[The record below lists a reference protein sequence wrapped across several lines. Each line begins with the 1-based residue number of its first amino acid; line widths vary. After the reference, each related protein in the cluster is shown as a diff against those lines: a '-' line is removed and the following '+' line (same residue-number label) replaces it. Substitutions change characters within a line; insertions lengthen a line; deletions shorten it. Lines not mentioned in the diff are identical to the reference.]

1 MLMNID
7 LPDKQP
13 FNKPYIILAN
23 GQYPSH
29 PAALNMLHTAGTII
43 CTDGSANKILENGL
57 APNVIIGD
65 MDSSTID
72 QDAFKGLYVKISD
85 QDNTD
90 LDKAL
95 EWCKLNSL
103 SPLTVLGASQL
114 REDHT
119 IGNLMLLAN
128 YSDELDINFVTDYF
142 TITCHHGKRSFT
154 SFKKQLVSIL
164 PVEDIQSITTEG
176 LEFPLTDEPFPLS
189 SRGISN
195 RATGHQFIITSSRKI
210 WVFRSHSD

>member
-1 MLMNID
+1 MNID
-7 LPDKQP
+7 LPDKQY
-13 FNKPYIILAN
+13 FNKPFIILAN

-29 PAALNMLHTAGTII
+29 PAALNKLQTAGTII
-43 CTDGSANKILENGL
+43 CTDGSGNKLLENGL

-65 MDSSTID
+65 MDSTTID
-72 QDAFKGLYVKISD
+72 QDSFKGLYVKISD

-95 EWCKLNSL
+95 EWCQVNSL
-103 SPLTVLGASQL
+103 SPLTVLGISQL

-154 SFKKQLVSIL
+154 SFKQQLVSLL
-164 PVEDIQSITTEG
+164 PVEDIKSITTEG
-176 LEFPLTDEPFPLS
+176 LEFPLIDELFPLS
-189 SRGISN
+189 SSGISN
-195 RATGHQFIITSSRKI
+195 RAIGKQFIISSSGKI

>member
-1 MLMNID
+1 MNID
-7 LPDKQP
+7 LPDKQ
-13 FNKPYIILAN
+13 PYIILAN

-154 SFKKQLVSIL
+154 SFKQQLVSIL
-164 PVEDIQSITTEG
+164 PVEDIQSITAEG

>member
-1 MLMNID
+1 MNID
-7 LPDKQP
+7 LLDKQY
-13 FNKPYIILAN
+13 FNKPFIILAN

-29 PAALNMLHTAGTII
+29 PTALNKLHAAGTII
-43 CTDGSANKILENGL
+43 CTDGSANKLLENGL
-57 APNVIIGD
+57 TPNVIIGD
-65 MDSSTID
+65 MDSITVGQNS
-72 QDAFKGLYVKISD
+72 FKGLYVKISD

-119 IGNLMLLAN
+119 IGNLILLAN

-142 TITCHHGKRSFT
+142 TITCHQGKRSFT
-154 SFKKQLVSIL
+154 SFKEQLVSIL

-176 LEFPLTDEPFPLS
+176 LEFPLIDEPFPIS

>member
-1 MLMNID
+1 MNID

-13 FNKPYIILAN
+13 FNKPYTILAN

-29 PAALNMLHTAGTII
+29 PTALNMLHTAGTII

-119 IGNLMLLAN
+119 IGNLILLAN

-142 TITCHHGKRSFT
+142 TITCHQGKRSFT
-154 SFKKQLVSIL
+154 SFKEQLVSIL

-176 LEFPLTDEPFPLS
+176 LEFPLIDEPFPIS

>member
-1 MLMNID
+1 MNID
-7 LPDKQP
+7 LPDKQ
-13 FNKPYIILAN
+13 PYIILAN

-29 PAALNMLHTAGTII
+29 PTALNKLHTAGTII

-72 QDAFKGLYVKISD
+72 QDSFKGLYVKISD

-119 IGNLMLLAN
+119 IGNLILLAN

-154 SFKKQLVSIL
+154 SFKQQLVSIL

-195 RATGHQFIITSSRKI
+195 RETGHQFIITSSRKI

>member
-1 MLMNID
+1 MNID
-7 LPDKQP
+7 LLDKQY
-13 FNKPYIILAN
+13 FNKPFIILAN

-29 PAALNMLHTAGTII
+29 PTALNKLHAAGTII
-43 CTDGSANKILENGL
+43 CTDGSANKLLENGL
-57 APNVIIGD
+57 TPNVIIGD
-65 MDSSTID
+65 MDSITVGQNS
-72 QDAFKGLYVKISD
+72 FKGLYVKISD

-95 EWCKLNSL
+95 EWCKLNNL
-103 SPLTVLGASQL
+103 SPLTVLGTSQL

-119 IGNLMLLAN
+119 IGNLILLAN
-128 YSDELDINFVTDYF
+128 YSDELDINYVTDYF
-142 TITCHHGKRSFT
+142 TITCHQGKRSFT
-154 SFKKQLVSIL
+154 SFKEQLVSIL
-164 PVEDIQSITTEG
+164 PVEDIQSITAEG
-176 LEFPLTDEPFPLS
+176 LEFPLTDEPFSLS

>member
-1 MLMNID
+1 MNID
-7 LPDKQP
+7 LLDKQY
-13 FNKPYIILAN
+13 FNKPFIILAN

-29 PAALNMLHTAGTII
+29 PAALNKLHTAGTII
-43 CTDGSANKILENGL
+43 CTDGSTNILLENGL
-57 APNVIIGD
+57 TPNVIIGD
-65 MDSSTID
+65 MDSTTVGKDS
-72 QDAFKGLYVKISD
+72 FKGLYVKISD

-95 EWCKLNSL
+95 EWCKVNSL
-103 SPLTVLGASQL
+103 SPLTVLGTSQL

-128 YSDELDINFVTDYF
+128 YSEELDINFVTDYF

-154 SFKKQLVSIL
+154 SFKQQLVSLL
-164 PVEDIQSITTEG
+164 PVEDIKSITTEG
-176 LEFPLTDEPFPLS
+176 LEFPLIDELFPLS

-195 RATGHQFIITSSRKI
+195 RATGHQFIISSSGKI
-210 WVFRSHSD
+210 WVFRSHSE

>member
-1 MLMNID
+1 MNID
-7 LPDKQP
+7 LPDKQ
-13 FNKPYIILAN
+13 PYIILAN

-29 PAALNMLHTAGTII
+29 PTALNKLHTAGTII

-72 QDAFKGLYVKISD
+72 QDSFKGLYVKISD

-154 SFKKQLVSIL
+154 SFKQQLVSIL
-164 PVEDIQSITTEG
+164 PVEDIQSITAEG
-176 LEFPLTDEPFPLS
+176 LEFPLTDEPFSLS

>member
-1 MLMNID
+1 MNID
-7 LPDKQP
+7 LLDKQY
-13 FNKPYIILAN
+13 FNKPFIILAN

-29 PAALNMLHTAGTII
+29 LSALNKLHTAGTII
-43 CTDGSANKILENGL
+43 CTDGSANKLLENGL
-57 APNVIIGD
+57 TPNVIIGD
-65 MDSSTID
+65 MDSTTVD
-72 QDAFKGLYVKISD
+72 QNSFKGLYVKIID

-90 LDKAL
+90 LDKAF
-95 EWCKLNSL
+95 EWCKLNNL
-103 SPLTVLGASQL
+103 SPLTVLGTSQL

-119 IGNLMLLAN
+119 IGNLILLAN

-154 SFKKQLVSIL
+154 SFKQQLVSIV
-164 PVEDIQSITTEG
+164 PVEDIQSITTKG
-176 LEFPLTDEPFPLS
+176 LEFPLIDEPFPLS

-195 RATGHQFIITSSRKI
+195 RATSHQFIITSSGKI

>member
-1 MLMNID
+1 MNID
-7 LPDKQP
+7 LPDKQN

-72 QDAFKGLYVKISD
+72 QGSFKGLYVKISY
-85 QDNTD
+85 QENTD
-90 LDKAL
+90 LDKTL
-95 EWCKLNSL
+95 DWCKLNNL

-119 IGNLMLLAN
+119 IGNLILLAN

-154 SFKKQLVSIL
+154 SFKQQLVSIL

>member
-7 LPDKQP
+7 LPDKQH

-23 GQYPSH
+23 GQYPFH
-29 PAALNMLHTAGTII
+29 PAVLNKLHTAGTII
-43 CTDGSANKILENGL
+43 CTDGSANKLLENGL

-65 MDSSTID
+65 MDSSAID
-72 QDAFKGLYVKISD
+72 QDTFKGLYVKISD

-119 IGNLMLLAN
+119 IGNLILLAN

-154 SFKKQLVSIL
+154 SFKQQLVSIL

-176 LEFPLTDEPFPLS
+176 LEFPLIDEPLPPS

-195 RATGHQFIITSSRKI
+195 CATSHQFIITTSSKI

>member
-1 MLMNID
+1 MNID
-7 LPDKQP
+7 LPDKQ
-13 FNKPYIILAN
+13 PYIILAN

-29 PAALNMLHTAGTII
+29 PTALNKLHTAGTII

-154 SFKKQLVSIL
+154 SFKQQLVSIL

>member
-1 MLMNID
+1 MNID
-7 LPDKQP
+7 LPDKQN

-154 SFKKQLVSIL
+154 SFKQQLVSIL

>member
-1 MLMNID
+1 MNID
-7 LPDKQP
+7 LLNKQYY
-13 FNKPYIILAN
+13 NKPFIILAN

-29 PAALNMLHTAGTII
+29 LSALNKLHTAGTII
-43 CTDGSANKILENGL
+43 CTDGSANKLLENGL
-57 APNVIIGD
+57 TPNVIIGD
-65 MDSSTID
+65 MDSTTVD
-72 QDAFKGLYVKISD
+72 QNSFKGLYVKIID

-90 LDKAL
+90 LDKAF
-95 EWCKLNSL
+95 EWCKLNNL
-103 SPLTVLGASQL
+103 SPLTVLGTSQL

-119 IGNLMLLAN
+119 IGNLILLAN

-154 SFKKQLVSIL
+154 SFKQQLVSIV
-164 PVEDIQSITTEG
+164 PVEDIQSITTKG
-176 LEFPLTDEPFPLS
+176 LEFPLIDEPFPLS

-195 RATGHQFIITSSRKI
+195 RATGHQFIITSSGKI

>member
-1 MLMNID
+1 MNID
-7 LPDKQP
+7 LLDKQY
-13 FNKPYIILAN
+13 FNKPFIILAN

-43 CTDGSANKILENGL
+43 CTDGSANKLLENGL
-57 APNVIIGD
+57 TPNVIIGD
-65 MDSSTID
+65 MDSTTVG
-72 QDAFKGLYVKISD
+72 QDSFKGLYVKISD

-95 EWCKLNSL
+95 EWCKVNNL
-103 SPLTVLGASQL
+103 SPITVLGTSQL

-119 IGNLMLLAN
+119 IGNLILLAN
-128 YSDELDINFVTDYF
+128 YSEELDINFVTDYF

-154 SFKKQLVSIL
+154 SFKQQLVSLL
-164 PVEDIQSITTEG
+164 PVEDIKSITTEG
-176 LEFPLTDEPFPLS
+176 LEFPLIDELFPIS

-195 RATGHQFIITSSRKI
+195 RATGHQFIISSSGKI
-210 WVFRSHSD
+210 WVFRSHSE

>member
-1 MLMNID
+1 MNID
-7 LPDKQP
+7 LLDKQY
-13 FNKPYIILAN
+13 FNKPFIILAN

-29 PAALNMLHTAGTII
+29 PTALNKLHAAGTII
-43 CTDGSANKILENGL
+43 CTDGSANKLLENGL
-57 APNVIIGD
+57 IPNVIIGD
-65 MDSSTID
+65 MDSTTVD
-72 QDAFKGLYVKISD
+72 QNSFKGLYVKIID

-90 LDKAL
+90 LDKAF
-95 EWCKLNSL
+95 EWCKLNNL
-103 SPLTVLGASQL
+103 SPLTVLGTSQL

-119 IGNLMLLAN
+119 IGNLILLAN

-154 SFKKQLVSIL
+154 SFKQQLVSIV
-164 PVEDIQSITTEG
+164 PVEDIQSITMEG
-176 LEFPLTDEPFPLS
+176 LEFPLIDEPFPLS

-195 RATGHQFIITSSRKI
+195 RATGHQFIITSSGKI

>member
-1 MLMNID
+1 MNID
-7 LPDKQP
+7 LPDKQQ

-23 GQYPSH
+23 GQYPSL
-29 PAALNMLHTAGTII
+29 PSALNKLHTAGTII
-43 CTDGSANKILENGL
+43 CTDGSANKLLENGL
-57 APNVIIGD
+57 TPNVIIGD

-72 QDAFKGLYVKISD
+72 QGSFKGLYVKISY
-85 QDNTD
+85 QENTD

-95 EWCKLNSL
+95 EWCKLNNL

-119 IGNLMLLAN
+119 IGTLILLAN

-176 LEFPLTDEPFPLS
+176 LEFPLIDEPFPLS

-210 WVFRSHSD
+210 WVFRSHFD

>member
-1 MLMNID
+1 MNID
-7 LPDKQP
+7 LLDKQY
-13 FNKPYIILAN
+13 FNKPFIILAN

-29 PAALNMLHTAGTII
+29 LSALNKLHTAGTII
-43 CTDGSANKILENGL
+43 CTDGSANKLLENGL
-57 APNVIIGD
+57 IPNVIIGD
-65 MDSSTID
+65 MDSTTVD
-72 QDAFKGLYVKISD
+72 QNSFKGLYVKIID

-90 LDKAL
+90 LDKAF
-95 EWCKLNSL
+95 EWCKLNNL
-103 SPLTVLGASQL
+103 SPLTVLGTSQL

-119 IGNLMLLAN
+119 IGNLILLAN

-154 SFKKQLVSIL
+154 SFKQQLVSIV

-176 LEFPLTDEPFPLS
+176 LEFPLIDEPFPLS

-195 RATGHQFIITSSRKI
+195 RATGHQFIITSSGKI

>member
-1 MLMNID
+1 MSID
-7 LPDKQP
+7 SPDKLHL
-13 FNKPYIILAN
+13 NKPYIILAN

-29 PAALNMLHTAGTII
+29 PAPLNKLRNAGTII

-57 APNVIIGD
+57 NANVIIGD

-72 QDAFKGLYVKISD
+72 QNSFKGLYVKISD

-95 EWCKLNSL
+95 EWCKFNSL
-103 SPLTVLGASQL
+103 SPLTVLGTSQL

-128 YSDELDINFVTDYF
+128 YSDVLNINFVTDYF
-142 TITCHHGKRSFT
+142 TITCHQGKRSFT
-154 SFKKQLVSIL
+154 SFKQQLVSIL
-164 PVEDIQSITTEG
+164 PVEDIHSITTEG
-176 LEFPLTDEPFPLS
+176 LGFPLIDEPFPLS

-195 RATGHQFIITSSRKI
+195 RATGSQFIITSSGKI

>member
-1 MLMNID
+1 MNID
-7 LPDKQP
+7 LLDKQY
-13 FNKPYIILAN
+13 FNKPFIILAN

-29 PAALNMLHTAGTII
+29 PAALNKLQTAGTII
-43 CTDGSANKILENGL
+43 CTDGSANKLLENGL

-119 IGNLMLLAN
+119 IGNLILLAN

-154 SFKKQLVSIL
+154 SFKQQLVSIV

-176 LEFPLTDEPFPLS
+176 LEFPLIDEPFPLS

-195 RATGHQFIITSSRKI
+195 RATGHQFIITSSGKI

>member
-7 LPDKQP
+7 LPDKQQ

-23 GQYPSH
+23 GQYPSL
-29 PAALNMLHTAGTII
+29 PSALNKLHTAGTII
-43 CTDGSANKILENGL
+43 CTDGSANKLLENGL
-57 APNVIIGD
+57 TPNVIIGD

-72 QDAFKGLYVKISD
+72 QGSFKGLYVKISY
-85 QDNTD
+85 QENTD

-95 EWCKLNSL
+95 EWCKLNNL

-119 IGNLMLLAN
+119 IGNLILLAN

-176 LEFPLTDEPFPLS
+176 LEFPLIDEPFPLS

-195 RATGHQFIITSSRKI
+195 RANGHQFIITSSRKI
-210 WVFRSHSD
+210 WVFRSHFD

>member
-13 FNKPYIILAN
+13 FNKPYTILVN

-29 PAALNMLHTAGTII
+29 PTALNKLHTAGTII
-43 CTDGSANKILENGL
+43 CTDGSANKLLENGL
-57 APNVIIGD
+57 APNIIIGD

-72 QDAFKGLYVKISD
+72 QDSFKGLYVEIPD

-95 EWCKLNSL
+95 EWCTLNSI
-103 SPLTVLGASQL
+103 SPVTVLGTSQL

-119 IGNLMLLAN
+119 LGNLILLAN

-154 SFKKQLVSIL
+154 SFKQQLVSIL

-176 LEFPLTDEPFPLS
+176 LEFPLIDEPLPPS

-195 RATGHQFIITSSRKI
+195 CATSHQFIITTSSKI

>member
-1 MLMNID
+1 
-7 LPDKQP
+7 
-13 FNKPYIILAN
+13 
-23 GQYPSH
+23 
-29 PAALNMLHTAGTII
+29 
-43 CTDGSANKILENGL
+43 
-57 APNVIIGD
+57 

-72 QDAFKGLYVKISD
+72 QNAFKGLYVKISD

-90 LDKAL
+90 LDKGL

-176 LEFPLTDEPFPLS
+176 LGFPLIDEPFPLS

-195 RATGHQFIITSSRKI
+195 RATGSQFIITSSGKI